1 MVLHDPNRSV
11 KSLRDPANLDE
22 VIGAEAQKRGFVRRV
37 DIAICSLYQIR
48 GYRKRVAGLPAKFQ
62 AGATALLDM
71 MEELASE
78 PLVEWWCRTRNERL
92 P

>member
-37 DIAICSLYQIR
+37 AILRSVLFTRSAVIASASQVC
-48 GYRKRVAGLPAKFQ
+48 LPNFKPGQ
-62 AGATALLDM
+62 RRYST
-71 MEELASE
+71 
-78 PLVEWWCRTRNERL
+78 
-92 P
+92 